1 MKSFGLEGSAQNSFR
16 DSAEGSIKK
25 KLSNIDNTKMAKL
38 IEKAQNELE
47 GYDSELSTPK
57 PKRAAPE
64 P

>member
-1 MKSFGLEGSAQNSFR
+1 
-16 DSAEGSIKK
+16 
-25 KLSNIDNTKMAKL
+25 MAKL

-47 GYDSELSTPK
+47 GYDSEQSTPK